1 LIINKS
7 KYFLTVLLCLCIQ
20 VAHAQFGGQQQ
31 NGTAPERN
39 RMRDTGT
46 TVRKALTDDQVLDTM
61 RKQEEHRR
69 DSVVF
74 TSKFIRVTNE
84 RFLNDSTQVFPLDT
98 GLTNFENYSALYQ
111 PRSPK
116 ISIGNLGL
124 AERDLL
130 FDPGKAIG
138 FDVGQHYLDAYL
150 LHPQDIQYYRA
161 RVPLTTLYLVTS
173 FGNLSE
179 QVFRIM
185 HTQNIRPNWN
195 FGVNYNRIGSLGTY
209 ARQHADHLGAAIFS
223 WYESP
228 NKRYNILGN
237 LFFNNLKSPES
248 GSILAND
255 IYTSANVTAL
265 GGRINLPVRLQ
276 DSRSNIRDNG
286 LYIKQFYYLGR
297 VDSSV
302 TASAN
307 GESKVF
313 PTQRIAYTFFY
324 NVSKYKFL
332 QDEADTYKVFPDSY
346 FDQSVSRDSLS
357 LYHFQ
362 NELSYSFYLRSKS
375 VSFVKNELKLDL
387 GIVHDHY
394 SYSQYVRDTSAATGL
409 PQLDK
414 KQDNGFSDIT
424 LKAKMSYRFSDRMG
438 LDADFQQIT
447 IGGNGDAGNYLYDAR
462 LNLSAGDKIG
472 KIILEAYTQN
482 TSPPLLDTRW
492 VSNHFI
498 FNNSFKNVK
507 TTNLSFS
514 YINDKYHFDV
524 KAEYYLIDS
533 YLYFEA
539 QQGGIDA
546 HPVQL
551 GAPINLIKV
560 SVGKNFIFGRWHFDN
575 FGVYQKTDYQET
587 LRTPEFYLYSSLT
600 YNKLFFGV
608 LNSAI
613 GFNVRYN
620 TPYTAPSY
628 AIGIGQFYNGP
639 SVKFSSYPVAS
650 VFAKATL
657 KRTNLFV
664 QYDYANQGAFS
675 QGYYT
680 VNRYPMPDATI
691 KFGVNWYFYN

>member
-1 LIINKS
+1 
-7 KYFLTVLLCLCIQ
+7 VLLGLVVQ
-20 VAHAQFGGQQQ
+20 TAVAQYGSQQTSG
-31 NGTAPERN
+31 NGMPERN
-39 RMRDTGT
+39 RMRDTGSVT
-46 TVRKALTDDQVLDTM
+46 PRKTLSDDQLLDTM

-69 DSVVF
+69 DSVIF
-74 TSKFIRVTNE
+74 SAKFIRVTNE
-84 RFLNDSTQVFPLDT
+84 RFLNDSTQVFPIDT
-98 GLTNFENYSALYQ
+98 GIVNFENYSPLYQ

-116 ISIGNLGL
+116 IGIGNLGL
-124 AERDLL
+124 AQRDLL
-130 FDPGKAIG
+130 FEPSKTIG

-161 RVPLTTLYLVTS
+161 RVPVTTLYLVTS

-195 FGVNYNRIGSLGTY
+195 VGVNYNRIGSLGTY

-228 NKRYNILGN
+228 NKRYNLLGN
-237 LFFNNLKSPES
+237 LFFNNLKSPEN
-248 GSILAND
+248 GSIKAND
-255 IYTSANVTAL
+255 VYTSSAVSAL

-276 DSRSNIRDNG
+276 NSRDNMRDNG
-286 LYIKQFYYLGR
+286 FYLKQFYYLGR
-297 VDSSV
+297 VDS
-302 TASAN
+302 TATGTEGVETN
-307 GESKVF
+307 VR
-313 PTQRIAYTFFY
+313 PTQRVAYTFFY
-324 NVSKYKFL
+324 NTTKYKFL
-332 QDEADTYKVFPDSY
+332 QDETDPYKVFPDSY
-346 FDQSVSRDSLS
+346 FDQGVSRDSMS
-357 LYHFQ
+357 VYHFQ

-387 GIVHDHY
+387 GIKHDHY
-394 SYSQYVRDTSAATGL
+394 SFSQYVRDTSAITGM

-414 KQDNGFSDIT
+414 KQDQGFSDVT
-424 LKAKMSYRFSDRMG
+424 LKAKLGYRFSDRMG
-438 LDADFQQIT
+438 LDADFQQIAV
-447 IGGNGDAGNYLYDAR
+447 GHDFGDYLYDAK

-472 KIILEAYTQN
+472 RIVLGAYTQN
-482 TSPPLLDTRW
+482 SSPPWMDTYW

-498 FNNSFKNVK
+498 FKNITNTGVSTFKNVK
-507 TTNLSFS
+507 TTNLSFT
-514 YINDKYHFDV
+514 YINDKQHFDI
-524 KAEYYLIDS
+524 KAEYFLIDN

-560 SVGKNFIFGRWHFDN
+560 SVGKNFIWGRWHFDN

-587 LRTPEFYLYSSLT
+587 LRTPEFYLYSSLS
-600 YNKLFFGV
+600 YNKMFFGV
-608 LNSAI
+608 LNSSI
-613 GFNVRYN
+613 GLNVRYN

-628 AIGIGQFYNGP
+628 ATGIGQFYNGP
-639 SVKFSSYPVAS
+639 SVKFSSYPVGS

-657 KRTNLFV
+657 KRTNIFV
-664 QYDYANQGAFS
+664 QYDYANQGVFS

-691 KFGVNWYFYN
+691 KFGVLWYFYN

>member
-1 LIINKS
+1 LTINKL
-7 KYFLTVLLCLCIQ
+7 KYLFLLLFSFCVQ
-20 VAHAQFGGQQQ
+20 AAFAQFGNQQS
-31 NGTAPERN
+31 NGTLQPERN

-46 TVRKALTDDQVLDTM
+46 VTRKTLTDDQMLDTL
-61 RKQEEHRR
+61 RKQEEHRK
-69 DSVVF
+69 DSVIF
-74 TSKFIRVTNE
+74 TSRFIKVTNE
-84 RFLNDSTQVFPLDT
+84 RLLNDSTQIFPIDT
-98 GLTNFENYSALYQ
+98 SLTNFENYSVLYQ

-116 ISIGNLGL
+116 IGIGNLGL
-124 AERDLL
+124 AERNLL
-130 FDPGKAIG
+130 FEPSRTIG
-138 FDVGQHYLDAYL
+138 FDVGQHYLDAYV

-179 QVFRIM
+179 QVFKIT
-185 HTQNIRPNWN
+185 HTQNITPNWN
-195 FGVNYNRIGSLGTY
+195 FGANFNRIGSVGTY

-228 NKRYNILGN
+228 SKRYNLLAN
-237 LFFNNLKSPES
+237 LFFNTLKAPES
-248 GSILAND
+248 GSITADD

-276 DSRSNIRDNG
+276 SSRGNVRDNG
-286 LYIKQFYYLGR
+286 IYVKQFYYLGR
-297 VDSSV
+297 VDTAASS
-302 TASAN
+302 AES
-307 GESKVF
+307 ESKVL

-324 NVSKYKFL
+324 NASKYKFL
-332 QDEADTYKVFPDSY
+332 QDDIDTYHVFPDY
-346 FDQSVSRDSLS
+346 YYDRNVSRDSLA

-375 VSFVKNELKLDL
+375 VSFVKNEVKLDL
-387 GIVHDHY
+387 GIKHDHY
-394 SYSQYVRDTSAATGL
+394 SYSQYVRDTSGVTGL

-414 KQDNGFSDIT
+414 LRDKGFSDIT
-424 LKAKMSYRFSDRMG
+424 LKAKLGYRFSDRMG
-438 LDADFQQIT
+438 LDADFQQIALGHD
-447 IGGNGDAGNYLYDAR
+447 IGDYLYDAK

-472 KIILEAYTQN
+472 KIILGAYTQN
-482 TSPPLLDTRW
+482 STPPLVYTDW

-498 FNNSFKNVK
+498 FSNSFKNVK

-524 KAEYYLIDS
+524 KAEYFLVDN

-587 LRTPEFYLYSSLT
+587 LRTPEFYLYSSLS
-600 YNKLFFGV
+600 YHKLFFGV

-613 GFNVRYN
+613 GANVRYN
-620 TPYTAPSY
+620 TPFTAPSY
-628 AIGIGQFYNGP
+628 AVGLGQFYNGP
-639 SVKFSSYPVAS
+639 SVKFSSFPVAS
-650 VFAKATL
+650 VFVKATL
-657 KRTNLFV
+657 KRTNIFV
-664 QYDYANQGAFS
+664 QYDYVNQGLFS

-680 VNRYPMPDATI
+680 INRYPMPDATI
-691 KFGVNWYFYN
+691 KFGVNWFFYN